1 MPGSPRPTTKSG
13 KALSHALYEAEGIH
27 ADDRIL
33 NIEAEA
39 VAAERARLREVVEGL
54 AGACHDGEGLGCET
68 SPCVENVSRDEVL
81 GLLGPRCDALLSGRR
96 CIKRTGHNLW
106 HSYEQATQDEL
117 RSGRPTLRADRV
129 LASLRSD
136 PAVTAALAE
145 ALHMELGD
153 ETCAY
158 WDNKNDWDMVEHRKQ
173 AAAIADSLLGPRE
186 SAGGM
191 EP

>member
-1 MPGSPRPTTKSG
+1 MPGSLEAPLAR
-13 KALSHALYEAEGIH
+13 ALHDWEMRGADADAQIAEYSPGGLDIH
-27 ADDRIL
+27 DDVARAIL
-33 NIEAEA
+33 
-39 VAAERARLREVVEGL
+39 AA
-54 AGACHDGEGLGCET
+54 
-68 SPCVENVSRDEVL
+68 
-81 GLLGPRCDALLSGRR
+81 
-96 CIKRTGHNLW
+96 
-106 HSYEQATQDEL
+106 
-117 RSGRPTLRADRV
+117 
-129 LASLRSD
+129 LRSD

>member
-1 MPGSPRPTTKSG
+1 MSGSLEAPLAR
-13 KALSHALYEAEGIH
+13 ALDEIWDEQYYAQLVGATPLPVEDSAAF
-27 ADDRIL
+27 IL
-33 NIEAEA
+33 
-39 VAAERARLREVVEGL
+39 AA
-54 AGACHDGEGLGCET
+54 
-68 SPCVENVSRDEVL
+68 
-81 GLLGPRCDALLSGRR
+81 
-96 CIKRTGHNLW
+96 
-106 HSYEQATQDEL
+106 
-117 RSGRPTLRADRV
+117 
-129 LASLRSD
+129 LRSD

-173 AAAIADSLLGPRE
+173 AKTLLAALLGPRE